1 MTIASDVKNCIAS
14 LNGAKNSFSHLA
26 ILARDDEAK
35 RIFHECMMEAEAIMQ
50 DLQNRVYVLEREEP
64 QYKG

>member
-14 LNGAKNSFSHLA
+14 LNGAKNNFSHLA
-26 ILARDDEAK
+26 LSSRDDNAK
-35 RIFHECMMEAEAIMQ
+35 RIFHDCMMETEDIIR
-50 DLQNRVYVLEREEP
+50 DLQQRVYVLEREEP